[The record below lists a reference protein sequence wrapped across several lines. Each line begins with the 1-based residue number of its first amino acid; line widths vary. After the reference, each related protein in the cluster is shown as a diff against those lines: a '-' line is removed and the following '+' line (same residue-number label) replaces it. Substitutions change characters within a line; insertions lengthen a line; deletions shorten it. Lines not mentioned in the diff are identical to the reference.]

1 MKIVIFMTLLLSVG
15 CFAFSEE
22 VTFPVE
28 KESIQCDDFDHD
40 GLFLEEEIA
49 LGTNPNKADTDE
61 DGLTDGQEVRKGTD
75 PLNPDTDGDGVKDSK
90 DLFPRI
96 PNSQI
101 YGACISILVA
111 VAGALFLLGSSPGH
125 RLLERL
131 TRPLVISLGSKNRE
145 KEVFSAHEVQD
156 NQWQKCKD
164 CPYQEG
170 FYKDKKDGY
179 TIISPKCNNQCGKRE
194 TIIDIE
200 KD

>member
-1 MKIVIFMTLLLSVG
+1 VKLLIFMAVLLVIVITGLSESTESLL
-15 CFAFSEE
+15 EE
-22 VTFPVE
+22 KDIP
-28 KESIQCDDFDHD
+28 CDDFDQD
-40 GLFLEEEIA
+40 GLCLEEELA
-49 LGTNPNKADTDE
+49 LGTNPNKLDTDE

-75 PLNPDTDGDGVKDSK
+75 PLNADTDGDGVKDSN
-90 DLFPRI
+90 DLFPKI
-96 PNSQI
+96 HNSHI
-101 YGACISILVA
+101 YGVCISILLM

-131 TRPLVISLGSKNRE
+131 TRPSVISLRSKSRE

-156 NQWQKCKD
+156 SQWQECKD

-170 FYKDKKDGY
+170 FYKDERDGY
-179 TIISPKCNNQCGKRE
+179 TIISPRCNNQCGKKE